1 MNRTSRILL
10 TGCSLL
16 LASLSVNAADNSL
29 LVPLTGSCLL
39 NVAPEQLSEAISA
52 CQKIARNGD
61 SEAQFELGSLY
72 YRGEFKGETHLRDL
86 SQALYWFEQASLK
99 GHAQAQYFLGLMFYR
114 GEGVPENFIQAF
126 ILLKMASVNGSDDA
140 IDTAD
145 QVYAQMSQAQIE
157 TATQILGEIFRDY
170 LLELQGLQ
178 QSTQPDLLNEPPL
191 N

>member
-39 NVAPEQLSEAISA
+39 NVAPEQLSEAVSA

-99 GHAQAQYFLGLMFYR
+99 GHAQAQY
-114 GEGVPENFIQAF
+114 N
-126 ILLKMASVNGSDDA
+126 
-140 IDTAD
+140 
-145 QVYAQMSQAQIE
+145 
-157 TATQILGEIFRDY
+157 
-170 LLELQGLQ
+170 
-178 QSTQPDLLNEPPL
+178 QP
-191 N
+191 